1 MIDQCPKNG
10 EKAQGALETLLLEDN
25 VDDDRQDDPSLA
37 VKAQGALEA
46 LLLDEAAEE
55 PQCPPEENQDLAV
68 KAQAALETLLLNDD
82 VDGDRQDEPSLTA
95 KAQGTLER
103 KPRAL
108 WRESSV
114 LLDEAVEDVSQD
126 LAEKAQGALESLLL
140 DDNVDDDCQE
150 DP

>member
-68 KAQAALETLLLNDD
+68 KAQAALETLLLDDD

-95 KAQGTLER
+95 KAQGALE
-103 KPRAL
+103 AL
-108 WRESSV
+108 
-114 LLDEAVEDVSQD
+114 LLDEAAEEIQCVPDDSADESDLDRAVEQ
-126 LAEKAQGALESLLL
+126 AL
-140 DDNVDDDCQE
+140 NI
-150 DP
+150 